1 MFRQVLYILRCDSLY
16 GSYTGADW
24 VVFCV
29 TVITSALLGPRDL
42 IRNLSCY
49 IALVRRR
56 RAIIHR
62 FHTISGSSSGINA
75 SGWNGIILGVKWLAG
90 RVAGQSAR

>member
-1 MFRQVLYILRCDSLY
+1 MFQQVLYILRCDSLVWIIHRC
-16 GSYTGADW
+16 GLDR
-24 VVFCV
+24 FCV
-29 TVITSALLGPRDL
+29 TVITSALLGRRSLLLEIQRLRDL

-49 IALVRRR
+49 IALVRRL

-75 SGWNGIILGVKWLAG
+75 SGWNGIILGVK
-90 RVAGQSAR
+90 

>member
-29 TVITSALLGPRDL
+29 TVITSALLGRRGLPLEIQRLRDL

-75 SGWNGIILGVKWLAG
+75 SGWNGTSRGVK
-90 RVAGQSAR
+90 

>member
-1 MFRQVLYILRCDSLY
+1 MFQQVLYILRCDSLVWIIHRC
-16 GSYTGADW
+16 GLDRFLRDCHHLGAAW
-24 VVFCV
+24 
-29 TVITSALLGPRDL
+29 TTELLLEIQRLRDL

-49 IALVRRR
+49 LALGRRL

-75 SGWNGIILGVKWLAG
+75 SGWNGIILGVK
-90 RVAGQSAR
+90 

>member
-1 MFRQVLYILRCDSLY
+1 MFQQVLYILRDPLY

-24 VVFCV
+24 IVFCV
-29 TVITSALLGPRDL
+29 TVITSALLGRWSLLLEIQRLRDL

-49 IALVRRR
+49 LALGRRR

-75 SGWNGIILGVKWLAG
+75 SGWNGTILGVK
-90 RVAGQSAR
+90 